1 MYTAVVRPA
10 TTYGSSVWHTPKD
23 VKQSSSTDKLAVLQS
38 KCLRTIAGAF
48 KATPISILEAETF
61 IAPIDIHLDQ
71 LQAKARYRLRVN
83 GRSKFI
89 ARACTS
95 IAKKLRGKARR
106 KRAQKPTPGTLKHE
120 WARSMLVDAPTIP
133 FPNQPPPWS
142 DVPSTYRDKLGA
154 AKASQQKHLQQI
166 KVRHTNAWINSWKT
180 YQNRV
185 MEPSI
190 AQAAPLDRK
199 RLKVQSL
206 LKKAESALATQIRTG
221 KIGLADFLHKR
232 RVPGVT
238 SPACSCGWHRQTP
251 EHVIMFCRLIS
262 GRNAMLREAGTNS
275 YQALTE
281 SPKTLKTLTA
291 WLMKLG
297 MLTQFPLAVQL
308 LYQQ

>member
-1 MYTAVVRPA
+1 MPT
-10 TTYGSSVWHTPKD
+10 K
-23 VKQSSSTDKLAVLQS
+23 
-38 KCLRTIAGAF
+38 RTIVRSARNVKRVRIWRIRSRQSRTQSYRSTIGAAG
-48 KATPISILEAETF
+48 PETCW
-61 IAPIDIHLDQ
+61 Q
-71 LQAKARYRLRVN
+71 
-83 GRSKFI
+83 
-89 ARACTS
+89 
-95 IAKKLRGKARR
+95 
-106 KRAQKPTPGTLKHE
+106 
-120 WARSMLVDAPTIP
+120 MLPASHFQT
-133 FPNQPPPWS
+133 FPPPWS
-142 DVPSTYRDKLGA
+142 DVPPTHRDKLEV

-166 KVRHTNAWINSWKT
+166 KVRHANAWINSWKT

-262 GRNAMLREAGTNS
+262 GRKAMLRAVGTNS

-281 SPKTLKTLTA
+281 SPKPLKTLTA
-291 WLMKLG
+291 WLMKSG
-297 MLTQFPLAVQL
+297 MLTQFSLAVQL